1 MDGSLSFN
9 IPSHGVTHYL
19 AAVSDGDEILMVIE
33 PCPAVGTAGVV
44 LPLTTVDVMSPHRAI
59 NGALNGF
66 LTKGHHRP
74 VPKGEDLL
82 YLVCDGR
89 GDCVGVHR
97 FGLN

>member
-1 MDGSLSFN
+1 MGGSPFFN
-9 IPSHGVTHYL
+9 NPSHCVTHYL
-19 AAVSDGDEILMVIE
+19 ATVSDGDEILVMIK
-33 PCPAVGTAGVV
+33 PGPAVGAAGVV
-44 LPLTTVDVMSPHRAI
+44 LPLATVDVMGPHRAI
-59 NGALNGF
+59 DGALNGL